1 MAALENVDIHLD
13 SHFLL
18 SGSCALQLITLCVFC
33 AVAGLADENGVGQN
47 AGQEAESQSNRK

>member
-1 MAALENVDIHLD
+1 MGGKKKYINM
-13 SHFLL
+13 F
-18 SGSCALQLITLCVFC
+18 GSFTGAIQLVMLCVFC